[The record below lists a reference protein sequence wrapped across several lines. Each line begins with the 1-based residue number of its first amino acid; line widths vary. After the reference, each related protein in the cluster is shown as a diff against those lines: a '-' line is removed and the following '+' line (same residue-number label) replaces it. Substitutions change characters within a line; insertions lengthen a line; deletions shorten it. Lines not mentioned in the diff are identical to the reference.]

1 MKANMTA
8 LHPGALTL
16 CSAPS
21 MPLLDRAV
29 VPDRPSAQ
37 ETLQV
42 ISVGAWESAAAH
54 CQLKSYSMIAVVSD
68 SILDQHFGE
77 YLRKCFGDALIYID
91 GSTLKK
97 KGEISCGAYIH
108 SGVDVIIGLGG
119 GTNIDQ
125 AKMIAKYSDIPWMAL
140 PTKPTAAILS
150 GHASVVINGKRV
162 SEQTPIAEAVFIDKA
177 LFRQLD
183 PLCAKSEFGDSLSS
197 LTAVGDA
204 YLSSLDRGTF
214 VKAPLLRKA
223 YRVASD
229 TLEIDDLRSS
239 EGILELYRSN
249 LRYADIM
256 TDYNSSLP
264 CSGSEH
270 AVSHALDTLGS
281 KQLHGIQVG
290 FTTLVGSHLQSS
302 CGDLRVK
309 FQREGISQVCTEQLQ
324 VTLKK
329 RGFPTRLSEL
339 GISRDC
345 FENALHIAPTVR
357 AANDR
362 RYTVLER
369 YEVSDAMRKLAQ
381 AGLV

>member
-1 MKANMTA
+1 M
-8 LHPGALTL
+8 
-16 CSAPS
+16 
-21 MPLLDRAV
+21 
-29 VPDRPSAQ
+29 
-37 ETLQV
+37 
-42 ISVGAWESAAAH
+42 
-54 CQLKSYSMIAVVSD
+54 
-68 SILDQHFGE
+68 
-77 YLRKCFGDALIYID
+77 
-91 GSTLKK
+91 
-97 KGEISCGAYIH
+97 
-108 SGVDVIIGLGG
+108 
-119 GTNIDQ
+119 
-125 AKMIAKYSDIPWMAL
+125 
-140 PTKPTAAILS
+140 
-150 GHASVVINGKRV
+150 
-162 SEQTPIAEAVFIDKA
+162 
-177 LFRQLD
+177 
-183 PLCAKSEFGDSLSS
+183 
-197 LTAVGDA
+197 
-204 YLSSLDRGTF
+204 SSLDRGTF

-290 FTTLVGSHLQSS
+290 FTTLVGSQLQSS
-302 CGDLRVK
+302 CEDLRVK

-329 RGFPTRLSEL
+329 HGFPTRLSEL